1 VWQQWRA
8 VQVEAAERSRSQS
21 AWILIGALDWARVIL
36 KEDAKGSNYDHLG
49 EPWAVPLAEARLSTF
64 LAVDSSH
71 ADDAPDTFLSG
82 SISDAQARYNLRNL
96 IDDKADIVPSE
107 LETLQR
113 LCVNVNIAASVA
125 DQIARG
131 LKAAKVA
138 TQAAPASGAQS
149 ADTTATPLLQERVE
163 QLVWLG
169 IEAVSLKRLEP
180 HIALLPTKTAVN
192 INTASREVI
201 AAVIPKLDLGSAE
214 RLVQW
219 RDRLPFET
227 PAAIAAQLPQGLA
240 QPSGSQLGTTTK
252 YFFVNGRVRLSNHTL
267 EQRSLV
273 TRQGREVKAL
283 TREWVNSSDSGNGG

>member
-1 VWQQWRA
+1 
-8 VQVEAAERSRSQS
+8 
-21 AWILIGALDWARVIL
+21 LIGALDWARVIL

-64 LAVDSSH
+64 LAVDSSN

-125 DQIARG
+125 DRIARG
-131 LKAAKVA
+131 LKAARAGTLAV
-138 TQAAPASGAQS
+138 PASGVQT
-149 ADTTATPLLQERVE
+149 DTAVPLLPDRLE
-163 QLVWLG
+163 QLLWLG
-169 IEAVSLKRLEP
+169 IEAESLKRLEP
-180 HIALLPTKTAVN
+180 HIALLPTKTPVN

-219 RDRLPFET
+219 RDRLPFDT

-240 QPSGSQLGTTTK
+240 QPSGSQLGTTTR
-252 YFFVNGRVRLSNHTL
+252 YFFVKGRVRLSNHTL

-273 TRQGREVKAL
+273 TRQGREVRAL
-283 TREWVNSSDSGNGG
+283 TREWVNSNDVGSGG